1 MILIGYSG
9 HAYVVHG
16 IFMALCLHVNG
27 YCDKEEKEQ
36 NPFSLRYYGNEMS
49 AAGLEAMQQQKFFI
63 AIGNNTIRKNIYYQL
78 AGQNLFPVNAVH
90 PSAIID
96 DSVSIAGHGVMVSA
110 QVTINALARV
120 GIGAICNTGCIIEHE
135 CEIGEFSHVGP
146 GAVLCGNVK
155 LGDHSFV
162 GAGAV
167 VKEGI
172 KIGKNVM
179 IGAGSVVVKDIPDD
193 VTVVGN
199 PARVLKMK

>member
-16 IFMALCLHVNG
+16 IFAALCLNVTG

-36 NPFSLRYYGNEMS
+36 NPFSLKYFGNEMS
-49 AAGLEAMQQQKFFI
+49 AAGLDAMQQQKFFI
-63 AIGNNTIRKNIYYQL
+63 AIAEQH
-78 AGQNLFPVNAVH
+78 LFPVNAVH

-96 DSVSIAGHGVMVSA
+96 DSVSIAQHGVMVSA
-110 QVTINALARV
+110 QVTLNALARV

-146 GAVLCGNVK
+146 GAILCGNVK
-155 LGDHSFV
+155 LGNHSFV
-162 GAGAV
+162 GAGSV

-172 KIGKNVM
+172 QIGNNVM
-179 IGAGSVVVKDIPDD
+179 IGAGSVVVKDIPDA

-199 PARVLKMK
+199 PAQVLKKN

>member
-16 IFMALCLHVNG
+16 IFAALCLNVTG

-36 NPFSLRYYGNEMS
+36 NPFSLKYFGNEMS
-49 AAGLEAMQQQKFFI
+49 AAGLDAMQQQKFFI
-63 AIGNNTIRKNIYYQL
+63 AIGDNTIRKNIYNKL
-78 AGQNLFPVNAVH
+78 AEQHLFPVNAVH

-96 DSVSIAGHGVMVSA
+96 DSVSIAQHGVMVSA
-110 QVTINALARV
+110 QVTLNALARV

-146 GAVLCGNVK
+146 GAILCGNVK
-155 LGDHSFV
+155 LGNHSFV
-162 GAGAV
+162 GAGSV

-172 KIGKNVM
+172 QIGNNVM
-179 IGAGSVVVKDIPDD
+179 IGAGSVVVKDIPDA

-199 PARVLKMK
+199 PAQVLKKN